1 MMEIGLGAFIKFA
14 NATPRARPRLA
25 RQIAEQSRSDYD
37 PATDFWRPMRHAI
50 NRDRKT
56 TRDGEALRQVAQAA
70 PDRRRPS
77 FEEISVR
84 WDAVAPRWNGAGHIQ
99 SHAARIEIGGLHV
112 RVNPLFSEQWTDGHA
127 ESAYVWFNK
136 EELRDDTLAGVRHLL
151 TRDGHEAHL
160 EPLFIDVRRTLA
172 VAAAPS
178 DGIDE
183 WLDELGAEFRG
194 LAA

>member
-1 MMEIGLGAFIKFA
+1 MEIGLGAFIKYA
-14 NATPRARPRLA
+14 NAAPRARPRLA
-25 RQIAEQSRSDYD
+25 RQIAEQSRNDYN
-37 PATDFWRPMRHAI
+37 PATDFWRPMRQAI

-84 WDAVAPRWNGAGHIQ
+84 WDRVAPRWTGAGLIP
-99 SHAARIEIGGLHV
+99 SHAARIEIGGLQV
-112 RVNPLFSEQWTDGHA
+112 RVNPLFSEQWTNGRA

-151 TRDGHEAHL
+151 TRDGHEANL
-160 EPLFIDVRRTLA
+160 KPIFIDVRRTLA
-172 VAAAPS
+172 VPAAPVA
-178 DGIDE
+178 GIDD
-183 WLDELGAEFRG
+183 WLDDLGKEFRG

>member
-1 MMEIGLGAFIKFA
+1 MEIGLGAFIKFA
-14 NATPRARPRLA
+14 NATARARPRLA

-37 PATDFWRPMRHAI
+37 PATDFWRPMRQAI

-56 TRDGEALRQVAQAA
+56 TRDGEALRRVTQAA

-84 WDAVAPRWNGAGHIQ
+84 WNGVAPRWNDAAHVP
-99 SHAARIEIGGLHV
+99 SHAARIDIGGLQV

-136 EELRDDTLAGVRHLL
+136 EELREDTLAGVRHLL
-151 TRDGHEAHL
+151 TRDGHEDHL
-160 EPLFIDVRRTLA
+160 EPVFIDVRRTLA
-172 VAAAPS
+172 MPAALT

-183 WLDELGAEFRG
+183 WLENLAAEFRG